1 MISDRR
7 IIRWRSLLAL
17 AVAVAGALAGIA
29 LARSGD
35 LMSFVWVLSLA
46 LPFVA
51 LGAASA
57 LRHDWSR
64 LPPAR
69 LVAAA
74 RVAATALAGAWGF
87 WFFGGMLSWGDPRPA
102 TIALSFGIGALYL
115 LPAAI
120 TPFLGRG
127 LAWLAKRTLLLL
139 AIAWLAAYGWL
150 RVESALLI
158 ADAAAAGQTVH
169 VQRHWP
175 FGGSSVSYSPQHGV
189 HWHD

>member
-1 MISDRR
+1 MGSEMCIRDR
-7 IIRWRSLLAL
+7 
-17 AVAVAGALAGIA
+17 
-29 LARSGD
+29 
-35 LMSFVWVLSLA
+35 
-46 LPFVA
+46 
-51 LGAASA
+51 
-57 LRHDWSR
+57 
-64 LPPAR
+64 
-69 LVAAA
+69 
-74 RVAATALAGAWGF
+74 
-87 WFFGGMLSWGDPRPA
+87 SWGDPQPF
-102 TIALSFGIGALYL
+102 TIALSFGIGGLYL

-150 RVESALLI
+150 RVESALLT
-158 ADAAAAGQTVH
+158 AEAAAAGQTIH